1 MLLLWFFFVQVR
13 NADQIV
19 VIADHSV
26 SAMGTHGSLLE
37 SSTVYADLV
46 KRQLSAGME
55 KLPPPDISE
64 EKTSDDVD
72 VVVEAGIGPSA
83 VL

>member
-1 MLLLWFFFVQVR
+1 M
-13 NADQIV
+13 

-26 SAMGTHGSLLE
+26 SAMGTHESLLE
-37 SSTVYADLV
+37 SSTIYADLV

-55 KLPPPDISE
+55 KLPSSDVSE
-64 EKTSDDVD
+64 KKASVSM
-72 VVVEAGIGPSA
+72 VEAGTGPSA